1 MSGSIQMF
9 SYRDPKPIETFEAFD
24 GACNWVNNKKITIEE
39 LNESKLAIFQGID
52 HPVAPMSK
60 GNALFFN
67 DMDQQIRQEHRNQ
80 IMNVKIDDLLNV
92 ANLYFSNT
100 NFCKALIGPAN
111 NDVNLRTNWNV
122 TNHEDL

>member
-1 MSGSIQMF
+1 
-9 SYRDPKPIETFEAFD
+9 
-24 GACNWVNNKKITIEE
+24 
-39 LNESKLAIFQGID
+39 
-52 HPVAPMSK
+52 MSK

-100 NFCKALIGPAN
+100 NFAKALIGPAN
-111 NDVNLRTNWNV
+111 NSINSGTNWNV